1 MVSNKSDA
9 FSSFLKSCAVSVGAG
24 TREGLRSTVWS
35 KAVSSVAQL
44 CAAPWTA
51 ARQASLSI
59 TNSRSLLRLVSI
71 TVVMPSSHL
80 IPCRPLLL
88 LPSIFPSIRIFSSES
103 VLRIR
108 WPKYWSFSKAVLTP
122 KVWAQLLTQTHPQP
136 TIRAAIH
143 TFDHRP
149 TFSMDNR
156 VHAACPVLE
165 RGGHLVPIKPRPRD
179 WVLRVNKAQKEKAMA
194 PHSSTLAW
202 KIPWTEEP
210 GGLQSIGS
218 LRVRHD

>member
-1 MVSNKSDA
+1 
-9 FSSFLKSCAVSVGAG
+9 
-24 TREGLRSTVWS
+24 
-35 KAVSSVAQL
+35 
-44 CAAPWTA
+44 
-51 ARQASLSI
+51 
-59 TNSRSLLRLVSI
+59 
-71 TVVMPSSHL
+71 
-80 IPCRPLLL
+80 
-88 LPSIFPSIRIFSSES
+88 
-103 VLRIR
+103 
-108 WPKYWSFSKAVLTP
+108 
-122 KVWAQLLTQTHPQP
+122 
-136 TIRAAIH
+136 
-143 TFDHRP
+143 
-149 TFSMDNR
+149 MDNR

>member
-1 MVSNKSDA
+1 M
-9 FSSFLKSCAVSVGAG
+9 CCPMGAG
-24 TREGLRSTVWS
+24 TREGLGSTVWS
-35 KAVSSVAQL
+35 KAGGSVAQS

-59 TNSRSLLRLVSI
+59 TNSQSLLRLVSI
-71 TVVMPSSHL
+71 RVVMPSSHL

-88 LPSIFPSIRIFSSES
+88 LPSVFPSIRIFSSES
-103 VLRIR
+103 ILCIR
-108 WPKYWSFSKAVLTP
+108 RPKYWSFSKAVLTP

-143 TFDHRP
+143 TSDHRP

-156 VHAACPVLE
+156 VHAVCPVLE
-165 RGGHLVPIKPRPRD
+165 RGGHSVPIKARPRD

-202 KIPWTEEP
+202 KVPWTEEP
-210 GGLQSIGS
+210 GGLQSMGS
-218 LRVRHD
+218 LRVGHD